1 LLVYTSPVIS
11 KASTNDRL
19 VEVILNTGLLHTHKN
34 EIRTLSQTYTTIKYL
49 TEYIFEGFKQIKA
62 EYESMKSNSKIYID
76 KFQLVL
82 SENNGKSSII
92 NLKKKSNLFS
102 NLSLCF

>member
-1 LLVYTSPVIS
+1 MVYPVMTS
-11 KASTNDRL
+11 KTSTSDRL
-19 VEVILNTGLLHTHKN
+19 VEVILNTGLLHTRKN

-82 SENNGKSSII
+82 SENNGKSIII
-92 NLKKKSNLFS
+92 NLKKKIIYFQI
-102 NLSLCF
+102 